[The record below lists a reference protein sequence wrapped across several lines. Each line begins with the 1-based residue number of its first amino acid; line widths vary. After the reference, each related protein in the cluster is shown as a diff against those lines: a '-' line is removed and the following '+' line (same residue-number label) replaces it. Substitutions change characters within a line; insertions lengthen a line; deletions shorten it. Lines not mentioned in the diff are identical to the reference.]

1 MDPVIAVKIERV
13 TRNREHGAAWLS
25 REAIDI
31 MRLAAERC
39 DAAAVL
45 DFQDK
50 LAWVAREVVKT
61 RPSMASITNL
71 VSQFLYEVVRRAER
85 ERDLDSLRRFAISTA
100 DELID
105 GSIKAAR
112 RAAERGA
119 ALIRDGDRLIT
130 CSFSTTVCQTF
141 TVAKEKRKQIE
152 VIALHAAS
160 SGEAT
165 ARELEVERISV
176 QVIPD
181 GAVSDYIS
189 EVSKALVGADSIL
202 WDGSLINGTP
212 SYALAQA
219 AKSAAIP
226 FYSLCEMAKFDV
238 RSYLGESPEL
248 EEGFDLIPPDMV
260 TAIVTEE
267 GMSKPGDVVK
277 EMKRMAKYV
286 EFLRSRL

>member
-1 MDPVIAVKIERV
+1 MDSVIAEKIERV
-13 TRNREHGAAWLS
+13 RRNREHGAAWLS

-50 LAWVAREVVKT
+50 LAWIAREVVKT

-71 VSQFLYEVVRRAER
+71 VSRFLYEVVHRAER
-85 ERDLDSLRRFAISTA
+85 ERDLDSLRRFAISRA

-105 GSIKAAR
+105 GSFKAAR

-130 CSFSTTVCQTF
+130 CSFSSTVCQTF
-141 TVAKEKRKQIE
+141 TMAKERRRQIE
-152 VIALHAAS
+152 VIALHSAS
-160 SGEAT
+160 CGEAT
-165 ARELEVERISV
+165 AQELEAEGISV

-181 GAVSDYIS
+181 GAVGDYIAGA
-189 EVSKALVGADSIL
+189 SKALVGADSIL

-212 SYALAQA
+212 TYELAAA

-226 FYSLCEMAKFDV
+226 LYSVCEMAKFDV
-238 RSYLGESPEL
+238 RSYLGEGPEL
-248 EEGFDLIPPDMV
+248 EEGFDLIPTDMV

-267 GMSKPGDVVK
+267 GMIKPGDVVK
-277 EMKRMAKYV
+277 SMKRMAKYV